1 MLFSSGKSK
10 KNILFFSFY
19 QNEEGK
25 GQKRKDFFRNMRR
38 EEKKTSE
45 IFLSSVSFY
54 ILWCKKCFI
63 KTLISKAE
71 K

>member
-38 EEKKTSE
+38 EEKKPQKYFYQVFRF
-45 IFLSSVSFY
+45 IFCGIRNAS
-54 ILWCKKCFI
+54 
-63 KTLISKAE
+63 
-71 K
+71 